1 MAGAVG
7 VGGAIDDVTRSGRRL
22 LLVHAHPDDES
33 ITTGATIAASLAAGV
48 AVTVVTCTLGE
59 EGEVTD
65 PALEGLRAHRSD
77 QLGGYRVWEL
87 RAALAALGGPHHEF
101 LGGIGTYRDSGMAGD
116 AANAHPQAFSR
127 VLHDDTERDRAVS
140 ALSAVIERARP
151 HVVVTYPPDGGYGH
165 PDHVAARTVTL
176 AAVERAVVAALPAP
190 VVLETVLPRTRAEA
204 GHAAALAAR
213 ARLDAIGMRPANSVS
228 DWAYVVDDHEVD
240 IRIDAGRYLDAK
252 TSALAAHASQERVVP
267 PFYALTNGIALPLDA
282 IEHFRYA
289 DASRRGRGIGS
300 DLFAAVPS

>member
-1 MAGAVG
+1 MNA
-7 VGGAIDDVTRSGRRL
+7 GRRL

-33 ITTGATIAASLAAGV
+33 ITTGATIASSLAAGV

-101 LGGIGTYRDSGMAGD
+101 LGGLGRYRDSGMAGD
-116 AANAHPQAFSR
+116 VANEHPNAFSR
-127 VLHDDTERDRAVS
+127 VLHSSAALADAV
-140 ALSAVIERARP
+140 AAMSAVLERARP
-151 HVVVTYPPDGGYGH
+151 DVVVTYPPDGGYGH

-176 AAVERAVVAALPAP
+176 AAVERATAAGLAAP
-190 VVLETVLPRTRAEA
+190 VVLETVLPRRRAEA
-204 GHAAALAAR
+204 GHAAAVNAR
-213 ARLDAIGMRPANSVS
+213 SRLDAIGMRPADSVS
-228 DWAYVVDDHEVD
+228 DWAYVVADDEVD

-282 IEHFRYA
+282 VEHYRFA
-289 DASRRGRGIGS
+289 DRSRRGHGIAT
-300 DLFAAVPS
+300 DLFAAVTV